1 MAGEWIKMR
10 TNLWTDP
17 RVSRLCDLTGQAEV
31 AVIGGLYWLWASA
44 DDHSLD
50 GVMPGLSIAG
60 IDRRTGIAG
69 FGSAL
74 VAIGWIAETDGG
86 ITIAKFDEHN
96 GASAKKRAQI
106 AKRVANHRSGNA
118 DVTHDA
124 TDCNAPSVTGAL
136 ARYREEEEKEESPK
150 PNGFGEGRA
159 SARGPSDPRPVEVN
173 GDLLAAAGGLN
184 GEPPPPGMHRRR
196 RASRVAPQ
204 DFEVTQDL
212 RAWAQAEFPGVDVNA
227 ETEKFR
233 DHEFRDAHADW
244 ERTWRNWIRKAA
256 QFAPRAA
263 SKGGVSQ
270 SLLDAIRNDP
280 RCQGLAT

>member
-1 MAGEWIKMR
+1 MKR
-10 TNLWTDP
+10 
-17 RVSRLCDLTGQAEV
+17 
-31 AVIGGLYWLWASA
+31 
-44 DDHSLD
+44 H
-50 GVMPGLSIAG
+50 
-60 IDRRTGIAG
+60 
-69 FGSAL
+69 
-74 VAIGWIAETDGG
+74 ETP
-86 ITIAKFDEHN
+86 
-96 GASAKKRAQI
+96 
-106 AKRVANHRSGNA
+106 
-118 DVTHDA
+118 
-124 TDCNAPSVTGAL
+124 CNATSDDETPCNDTKRHETPRG
-136 ARYREEEEKEESPK
+136 EERREESPK

-159 SARGPSDPRPVEVN
+159 SARGPSDSRPVEVN

-184 GEPPPPGMHRRR
+184 GEPPPSGMQRRR
-196 RASRVAPQ
+196 RASRIAPQ

-212 RAWAQAEFPGVDVNA
+212 RAWAQAEFPGVDIDA